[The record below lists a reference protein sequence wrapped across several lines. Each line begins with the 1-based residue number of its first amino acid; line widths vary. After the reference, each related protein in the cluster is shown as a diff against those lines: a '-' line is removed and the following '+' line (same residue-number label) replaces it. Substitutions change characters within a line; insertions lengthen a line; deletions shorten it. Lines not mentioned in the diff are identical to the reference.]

1 MIGIIQSQVQVQ
13 VHPREIRVPRS
24 VRTSIAA
31 AAIHARPTINSSN
44 SNSNSNTATSKI
56 TTTLTSEKDLI
67 LENCKIHAIRSAS
80 VAARIAPLMDCPLME
95 RGQDRAPAR
104 VQSLKLKLVI
114 LVLHPVIDLIQMMR
128 PPLLDHGLIMIP
140 S

>member
-1 MIGIIQSQVQVQ
+1 MIEINQSQGQVQ
-13 VHPREIRVPRS
+13 LHPREIREPRS

-31 AAIHARPTINSSN
+31 AAIHARPTINSRN
-44 SNSNSNTATSKI
+44 NNSNTAISKT

-67 LENCKIHAIRSAS
+67 LGNCKIRAIRSAS
-80 VAARIAPLMDCPLME
+80 VAARIAPLMGCPLME
-95 RGQDRAPAR
+95 RGQGRAPAR
-104 VQSLKLKLVI
+104 VQFLKWKLVI

-128 PPLLDHGLIMIP
+128 RRLLVHGLIMIP

>member
-13 VHPREIRVPRS
+13 VQVHPREIREPRS

-31 AAIHARPTINSSN
+31 AAIHARPAINN
-44 SNSNSNTATSKI
+44 SNNNSNTAISKT

-67 LENCKIHAIRSAS
+67 LGSCKIRAIRSAS
-80 VAARIAPLMDCPLME
+80 VAARIAPLMGCPLME
-95 RGQDRAPAR
+95 RGQGRAPAR
-104 VQSLKLKLVI
+104 VQFLKLKLVI
-114 LVLHPVIDLIQMMR
+114 LVLHLVIDLIQMKR